1 LRILYF
7 SRDYTPHDHR
17 FLSAL
22 AETEHQTSYLRLE
35 KNIVVYETRPLPEK
49 IKPIAWHGGRSIVRW
64 YDGLEL
70 RKDLKRIL
78 HAIRPELVLAGPL
91 QRSAFLVAL
100 AGYKPLVSMSWGY
113 DLIYDA
119 QRNALWS
126 WMTRYTL
133 NKSAA
138 MVGDCNT
145 IHNLAVGYG
154 MPEERIVTF
163 PWGVDLE
170 KYSPKGD
177 TSQAKKNQGHFTL
190 LSTRGWEPIY
200 GTKLVAEAFIKVAT
214 TQPDIR
220 LVMLGSGS
228 QEAEIKQLFQQA
240 GVVNRVSTPGIINQI
255 DLPRYYHEADL
266 YICASH
272 SDGSSIS
279 LLEAM
284 ASGIPALV
292 SDIPGNTE
300 WVTSGENGWLFPDG
314 DVDALA
320 QKILRAADMRKDLTQ
335 MGVRARKLAETRA
348 DWKKNFPKLLAAFEL
363 ARQSI

>member
-1 LRILYF
+1 MRILYF

-22 AETEHQTSYLRLE
+22 AKTEHHTSYLRLE
-35 KNIVVYETRPLPEK
+35 KNTVVYEARPLPEK
-49 IKPIAWHGGRSIVRW
+49 IKPIAWRGGKSTIRW
-64 YDGLEL
+64 HDGPSLL
-70 RKDLKRIL
+70 KDIRQIL
-78 HAIRPELVLAGPL
+78 QAIRPELVLAGPL
-91 QRSAFLVAL
+91 QRSALLIAL
-100 AGYKPLVSMSWGY
+100 TGYKPLVSMSWGY

-119 QRNALWS
+119 RRNALWS

-133 NKSAA
+133 SKSTV
-138 MVGDCNT
+138 MVGDCKT
-145 IHNLAVGYG
+145 IRNLAIGYG
-154 MPEERIVTF
+154 MPAERIVTF
-163 PWGVDLE
+163 PWGIDLE

-177 TSQAKKNQGHFTL
+177 SYQASKYQGLFTL

-200 GTKLVAEAFIKVAT
+200 GTKMVAEAFIKAAST
-214 TQPDIR
+214 RPDIR

-240 GVVNRVSTPGIINQI
+240 GVINRVSTPGVINQN

-266 YICASH
+266 YVSASH

-284 ASGIPALV
+284 ASGIPVLV
-292 SDIPGNTE
+292 SDIPGNAE
-300 WVTSGENGWLFPDG
+300 WVASGDTGWLFPDR

-320 QKILRAADMRKDLTQ
+320 KKILRAADLRNDLTQ
-335 MGVRARKLAETRA
+335 MGVKARKLAEARA
-348 DWKKNFPKLLAAFEL
+348 DWKKNFPKLLTAFEM
-363 ARQSI
+363 ARQAI